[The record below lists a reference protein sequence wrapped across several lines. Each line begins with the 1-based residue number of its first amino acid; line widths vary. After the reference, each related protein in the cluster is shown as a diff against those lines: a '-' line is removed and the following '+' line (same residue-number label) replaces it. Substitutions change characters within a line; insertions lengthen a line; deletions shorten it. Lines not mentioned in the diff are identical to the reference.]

1 MMIKRKKKLTNKCIK
16 PNKKNLWREFTSSF
30 HSGGDNDKE
39 ENDSWG
45 REQRDDLY
53 IH

>member
-16 PNKKNLWREFTSSF
+16 PNKKKTMEGITSSF

-45 REQRDDLY
+45 RGQRDDLY